1 MSRTLRVTVHGST
14 PMVLEFAPDDPPVD
28 PLARTADQAQALPIR
43 RLDRPRGT
51 VRSLPPTPAD
61 RDRGARRGEVVVGGW
76 RFEVSVEDA
85 GQAALRERTARL
97 GGGLSGR
104 ARLAVLAQIPG
115 RIVRVDVAVGD
126 EVEAGQRLLSIEA
139 MKMENELRASQP
151 GTVAR
156 VLVTPG
162 ATVERGQELVVIT

>member
-1 MSRTLRVTVHGST
+1 
-14 PMVLEFAPDDPPVD
+14 
-28 PLARTADQAQALPIR
+28 
-43 RLDRPRGT
+43 
-51 VRSLPPTPAD
+51 D
-61 RDRGARRGEVVVGGW
+61 RDRGARRGEVFVGGW

-85 GQAALRERTARL
+85 GRAALRERAARL
-97 GGGLSGR
+97 GGGLSGQ

-115 RIVRVDVAVGD
+115 RVVRVDVAVGD

-151 GTVAR
+151 GTVSR